1 MCMKNA
7 VIKYSTLRWCDNRR
21 AVHAEML
28 PFCEYADCLSCHCC
42 CSANTQHSVTLSEE
56 ILTRDRDISY
66 GFSYRS
72 THISPLCLCSCSTH
86 KQQQWSGAVL
96 CWLLLPLDNK
106 TDVRCDV
113 ERKKCLETSSA
124 TTTSDSA
131 VAIAVAKTK
140 QISMWEERRRMKGR
154 KKSIWLSIEK
164 SSHHK
169 FIWMW
174 KNNTTR
180 IQTILYS
187 ALSSSDEERGEQ
199 EKRYIHPLLT
209 EADDVDD
216 DVAVPLALF
225 DLQWEW
231 NDGWWEG
238 FSLLRWIAGNSRR
251 SLCRVIDIICLV
263 LQPTNKYKDF
273 MYHG

>member
-1 MCMKNA
+1 MCMKNV

-28 PFCEYADCLSCHCC
+28 PFCEYVDCLSCHCC
-42 CSANTQHSVTLSEE
+42 RSANTQHSVTLSEE

-72 THISPLCLCSCSTH
+72 THISPLFLCSCSTH
-86 KQQQWSGAVL
+86 KQQQQQWSGAVL

-106 TDVRCDV
+106 TDVWCDV

-124 TTTSDSA
+124 MTTSDSA
-131 VAIAVAKTK
+131 AAIAVAKTK
-140 QISMWEERRRMKGR
+140 QISMWGEEKNERK

-187 ALSSSDEERGEQ
+187 AMSSSDEENRE
-199 EKRYIHPLLT
+199 E
-209 EADDVDD
+209 
-216 DVAVPLALF
+216 
-225 DLQWEW
+225 
-231 NDGWWEG
+231 
-238 FSLLRWIAGNSRR
+238 SRKKGTFT
-251 SLCRVIDIICLV
+251 
-263 LQPTNKYKDF
+263 PY
-273 MYHG
+273 